1 MSEHSFERVAL
12 TSDAKYKDIEAI
24 DFTPVEEVKMTKV
37 VEKGQRKFWKW
48 LGIIPIIPYKV
59 KSDKYH
65 ISGRD
70 SWLLSCKS
78 STIEEIKWRIEN
90 NHRHYF
96 FSKDN
101 KLFKQAEVRIKYYN
115 PHRNYE
121 YEYFNANYQ
130 AMNYFNTVKSKC
142 EEVGNELK

>member
-1 MSEHSFERVAL
+1 MNEHSFERVAL

-65 ISGRD
+65 ISERD